1 MPQTTGTMPQ
11 AYSNLVTASRT
22 VKKTK
27 ANPFP
32 LAGAIQKMARK
43 AMPLPPLRK
52 KRAAPTPAQDRAIF
66 AKNNGRGR

>member
-11 AYSNLVTASRT
+11 AYSNLVTASRS

-32 LAGAIQKMARK
+32 LAGAIQKMARTAPK
-43 AMPLPPLRK
+43 LPPLRK
-52 KRAAPTPAQDRAIF
+52 K
-66 AKNNGRGR
+66 KGRGR